1 MVVLLMGG
9 WVGWSRGGA
18 GRRFVLVLEL
28 ALLHFDVSCG
38 GEVRRQ
44 VKVWDQG
51 LAAQPDFEGAARR
64 PYLAIAD
71 MLNMLRKLWV
81 NKKGQ
86 YPASCSPV
94 QAPVVKA
101 GGG

>member
-1 MVVLLMGG
+1 M
-9 WVGWSRGGA
+9 GWSRGGT
-18 GRRFVLVLEL
+18 GRRFVLVLKL
-28 ALLHFDVSCG
+28 SLLHFDVRCR

-64 PYLAIAD
+64 PYLAVAYLLD
-71 MLNMLRKLWV
+71 MLRKLWV
-81 NKKGQ
+81 YEKGQ
-86 YPASCSPV
+86 DPAPCGLV

>member
-18 GRRFVLVLEL
+18 GGRRVVLVLDL
-28 ALLHFDVSCG
+28 ALLHFDVGCW

-44 VKVWDQG
+44 VKVWDQR
-51 LAAQPDFEGAARR
+51 LAAQPDLEGAARR

-71 MLNMLRKLWV
+71 VLNMLSQLRV
-81 NKKGQ
+81 NEK
-86 YPASCSPV
+86 
-94 QAPVVKA
+94 
-101 GGG
+101 